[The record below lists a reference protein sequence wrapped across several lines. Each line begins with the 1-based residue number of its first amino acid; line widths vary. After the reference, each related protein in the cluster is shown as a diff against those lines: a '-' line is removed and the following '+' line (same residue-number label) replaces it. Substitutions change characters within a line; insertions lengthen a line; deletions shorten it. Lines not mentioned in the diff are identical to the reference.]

1 MTLADEIAALQVRI
15 ARAGAE
21 GEAWR
26 ASGGQEKYLEAVC
39 TAKALELQL
48 ELLRREELRASKKSS
63 ARAPV
68 CALLGG
74 GPPPAGGD
82 LPDPP
87 KGVEP

>member
-1 MTLADEIAALQVRI
+1 MTLADEVASLQARI
-15 ARAGAE
+15 AKAVADGD
-21 GEAWR
+21 AWR
-26 ASGGQEKYLEAVC
+26 ASGRQEQYLEAVC
-39 TAKALELQL
+39 TAEALELQL
-48 ELLRREELRASKKSS
+48 ELLRREELRASKKSP

-74 GPPPAGGD
+74 GPPLAGGD